1 MSGNL
6 AEFLKVLL
14 IVVSMSSI
22 ILSLRSFMNSL
33 DTERDKEP
41 DIKLDDVKQN

>member
-22 ILSLRSFMNSL
+22 ILSLRSFMNNL
-33 DTERDKEP
+33 DTERDEEP

>member
-33 DTERDKEP
+33 DTERDEEP

>member
-22 ILSLRSFMNSL
+22 ILSLRSFMSSL
-33 DTERDKEP
+33 DTERNEETDVE
-41 DIKLDDVKQN
+41 LDDVIKN

>member
-33 DTERDKEP
+33 DTERNEEP
-41 DIKLDDVKQN
+41 DIQPDDVKQN